1 MVNCINCDI
10 VNFITEK
17 AVDVYVSASEQWLLE
32 KIFNLIKKDFKDIN
46 ELPNLL
52 AIKRLNF
59 LSFINSLY
67 NNPEF
72 TEAEKKIIYILPLPE
87 GEELKPQHFFSARRL
102 SEWHELIYATDLLYV
117 IKNRS
122 IRTFFQPIFT
132 ADKLDLYGFEAL
144 SRGVSESGNLI
155 PPVELFKKAK
165 ILNLQFSLDR
175 LTREKAI
182 ESAKSQK
189 VDNYRIFINFT
200 PTSIYNPKECLST
213 TVAIANKLNFD
224 PKNLVFEV
232 VESEKVDDLDHLAS
246 ILNYYRS
253 KGFKTALDDFGEG
266 YSSLKM
272 LEALSPD
279 YIKID
284 MHFVRNI
291 HNESF
296 KRTIVSS
303 IVSAAKRMGINTI
316 AEGIET
322 KEEYLTVVELGVDFV
337 QGYLF
342 AKPTEDINIE
352 AYKLTS
358 VNLRPF

>member
-1 MVNCINCDI
+1 MVNCTDCDI
-10 VNFITEK
+10 VRFLTGK
-17 AVDVYVSASEQWLLE
+17 AVDVYVSASQQWLLE
-32 KIFNLIKKDFKDIN
+32 KIYNLTKKDFKDIN

-52 AIKRLNF
+52 ALKRVDF
-59 LSFINSLY
+59 LSFINWLY
-67 NNPEF
+67 KNPEF

-102 SEWHELIYATDLLYV
+102 SEWYELIYATDLFYV

-122 IRTFFQPIFT
+122 IKTFFQPIFT

-144 SRGVSESGNLI
+144 SRGISESGKLI
-155 PPVELFKKAK
+155 PPVELFRKAK

-182 ESAKSQK
+182 ENAKSQK
-189 VDNYRIFINFT
+189 VDKYRIFINFT

-213 TVAIANKLNFD
+213 TVALANMLNLD
-224 PKNLVFEV
+224 PNNLVFEV
-232 VESEKVDDLDHLAS
+232 VESEKVDDLVHLAS

-253 KGFKTALDDFGEG
+253 KGFRTALDDFGEG

-291 HNESF
+291 HKESF
-296 KRTIVSS
+296 KRTIVNS
-303 IVSAAKRMGINTI
+303 IVSTAKSMGISTI

-342 AKPTEDINIE
+342 AKPTESVDIQ
-352 AYKLTS
+352 AYNLTT
-358 VNLRPF
+358 VNLRPS